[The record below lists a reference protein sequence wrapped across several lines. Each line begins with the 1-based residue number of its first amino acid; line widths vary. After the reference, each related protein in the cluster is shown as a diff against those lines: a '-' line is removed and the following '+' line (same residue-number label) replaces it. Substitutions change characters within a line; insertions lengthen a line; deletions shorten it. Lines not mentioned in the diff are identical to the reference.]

1 MKSKNTAKRLENVW
15 LARNPSK
22 NRCIH
27 DNGDEFIGNEFQN
40 MLLQNKIDLV
50 SYKFKEESI
59 PMKIEENSSDRSRWY
74 PYNIKWGQ
82 SKIENYKKAEQLM
95 VNALATCLH
104 SDCFAVNHMI
114 QTSSGASL
122 FWINVFLDIKFI
134 SDLILIRNRREQLI
148 DQNLV
153 FHNQRQYDF
162 HNKVGKEV
170 IRFNKSEIQGTW
182 TI

>member
-74 PYNIKWGQ
+74 PYNIK
-82 SKIENYKKAEQLM
+82 
-95 VNALATCLH
+95 
-104 SDCFAVNHMI
+104 
-114 QTSSGASL
+114 
-122 FWINVFLDIKFI
+122 
-134 SDLILIRNRREQLI
+134 
-148 DQNLV
+148 
-153 FHNQRQYDF
+153 
-162 HNKVGKEV
+162 
-170 IRFNKSEIQGTW
+170 
-182 TI
+182 